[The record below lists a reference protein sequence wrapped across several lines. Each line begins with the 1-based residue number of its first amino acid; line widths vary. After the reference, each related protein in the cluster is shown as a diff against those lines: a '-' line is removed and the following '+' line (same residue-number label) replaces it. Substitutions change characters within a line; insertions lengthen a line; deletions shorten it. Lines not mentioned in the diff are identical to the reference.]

1 MTLIIKLMPPYCKKG
16 APDEQKIDLADQ
28 PVSLRELADRLN
40 SEWEDILDYP
50 LVDSRGQLT
59 AEFTVNG
66 NSASPDRLVQDGDRV
81 TVIPYICGG

>member
-1 MTLIIKLMPPYCKKG
+1 MPPYCKKG